1 MWRPLEHAGW
11 VVFEDIVL
19 YVHCVRAAAAA
30 RGMALR
36 QVAVED
42 LKATIEARVERRTAQ
57 LQQSRAQLE
66 IVNAELR
73 AASARAEESSR
84 SKSAF
89 LATVSHEV
97 RTPMNGIIGVTELL
111 RDTGLSPDQGEY
123 VEIIERSGHSL
134 LGIINDILDFS
145 KLEAGKL
152 EIESLDFDLLEQIDH
167 VLTVLGHKAEAKH
180 LAFGAVVAPDV
191 PAARRRR
198 CRAAEPG
205 PHQPARQRGEVHRP
219 GPRRAAGDADRSR
232 RPRPALRGAGH
243 RDGHRAVGA
252 RAAVPAIHPGGRLDD
267 PALRRDRPG
276 PRHQPQPRRGA
287 RAAP

>member
-1 MWRPLEHAGW
+1 M
-11 VVFEDIVL
+11 L

-152 EIESLDFDLLEQIDH
+152 EIESLDFDLLDQIDH
-167 VLTVLGHKAEAKH
+167 VLTVARPQG
-180 LAFGAVVAPDV
+180 GSQAPR
-191 PAARRRR
+191 ASARW
-198 CRAAEPG
+198 
-205 PHQPARQRGEVHRP
+205 
-219 GPRRAAGDADRSR
+219 SR
-232 RPRPALRGAGH
+232 RTSRGASS
-243 RDGHRAVGA
+243 AM
-252 RAAVPAIHPGGRLDD
+252 PGG
-267 PALRRDRPG
+267 
-276 PRHQPQPRRGA
+276 
-287 RAAP
+287 